1 MVDPGGATLEIKML
15 RRMLTAAAISVA
27 IGCSR
32 KPTEAVI
39 EAPSVVTFAGQWRS
53 VTPPVEFIRL
63 SVVSKS
69 SDMGALGLRLTL
81 SGLAW
86 EGSGR
91 ISGDSLVANM
101 MVAGTT
107 QPIGTIVVRARDA
120 GTLRVQ
126 MRPAAAQATDL
137 TLVRE
142 D

>member
-1 MVDPGGATLEIKML
+1 MF
-15 RRMLTAAAISVA
+15 RRILTAAAISVA
-27 IGCSR
+27 VGCSR
-32 KPTEAVI
+32 KPTEAAI
-39 EAPSVVTFAGQWRS
+39 GTPSVTTLAGEWRS

-69 SDMGALGLRLTL
+69 SEMGALGLRLTL

-91 ISGDSLVANM
+91 INGDSLVANM
-101 MVAGTT
+101 AVAGTT

-120 GTLRVQ
+120 TTLRVQ
-126 MRPAAAQATDL
+126 MRPAAANATDL